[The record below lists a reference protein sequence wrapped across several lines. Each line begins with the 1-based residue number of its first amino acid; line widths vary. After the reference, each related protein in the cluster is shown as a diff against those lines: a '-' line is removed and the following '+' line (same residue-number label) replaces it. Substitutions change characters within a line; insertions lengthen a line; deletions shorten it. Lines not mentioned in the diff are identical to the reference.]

1 MVSWYIKCKGFKS
14 QQYLKKV
21 EETVEPF
28 MEYFIGRISDI
39 EKYDINKIEELYKE
53 IFDELPVMRLRTN
66 KDYNYSPQS
75 KEIEI
80 WLEYNSDTDII
91 FVDPKKSIRREIIL
105 NNLFKN
111 EDTEF

>member
-39 EKYDINKIEELYKE
+39 EEYDIDKIEELYKE

-80 WLEYNSDTDII
+80 WLEYNKETDII

-105 NNLFKN
+105 NNLFKDD
-111 EDTEF
+111 EKI

>member
-1 MVSWYIKCKGFKS
+1 MVSWYIKCKVVKS
-14 QQYLKKV
+14 QQYLNKV

-28 MEYFIGRISDI
+28 MEYFIARISDI
-39 EKYDINKIEELYKE
+39 EEYDINKIEELYKE

-80 WLEYNSDTDII
+80 WLEYNKDTDII
-91 FVDPKKSIRREIIL
+91 FIDPKKSIRREIQL
-105 NNLFKN
+105 NNLFKDD
-111 EDTEF
+111 EKI

>member
-1 MVSWYIKCKGFKS
+1 MVSWYIKTSGIKS
-14 QQYLKKV
+14 KQYIDKV
-21 EETVEPF
+21 SETVEPF

-39 EKYDINKIEELYKE
+39 EEYNIDKIEELYKE

-80 WLEYNSDTDII
+80 WLEYNKDTDII
-91 FVDPKKSIRREIIL
+91 FIDPKKSIRREIQL
-105 NNLFKN
+105 NNLFKDD
-111 EDTEF
+111 EKI

>member
-1 MVSWYIKCKGFKS
+1 MVSWYIKSKGFKS

-28 MEYFIGRISDI
+28 MEYFIARISDI
-39 EKYDINKIEELYKE
+39 EEYDIEKIEELYKE

-80 WLEYNSDTDII
+80 WLEYNKDTDII
-91 FVDPKKSIRREIIL
+91 FVDPKKSIRREIQL
-105 NNLFKN
+105 NNLFKDD
-111 EDTEF
+111 EKI

>member
-1 MVSWYIKCKGFKS
+1 MVSWYIKSKGFKS
-14 QQYLKKV
+14 LQYLKKV

-39 EKYDINKIEELYKE
+39 EEYDIEKIEELYKE

-80 WLEYNSDTDII
+80 WLEYNKDTDII
-91 FVDPKKSIRREIIL
+91 FVDAKKSIRREILL

-111 EDTEF
+111 DE

>member
-1 MVSWYIKCKGFKS
+1 MVSWYIKCRGLKS
-14 QQYLKKV
+14 SQYLKKV

-39 EKYDINKIEELYKE
+39 EEYDIEKIEELYKE

-66 KDYNYSPQS
+66 KNYNYSSYS

-80 WLEYNSDTDII
+80 WLEYNKETDII
-91 FVDPKKSIRREIIL
+91 FVDPKKSIRREILL
-105 NNLFKN
+105 NNLFKDD
-111 EDTEF
+111 EKI

>member
-1 MVSWYIKCKGFKS
+1 MVSWYIKCRGLKS
-14 QQYLKKV
+14 PQYLKKV

-39 EKYDINKIEELYKE
+39 EEYDIEKIEELYKE

-66 KDYNYSPQS
+66 KNYNYSSHS

-80 WLEYNSDTDII
+80 WLEYNKETDII
-91 FVDPKKSIRREIIL
+91 FVDPKKSIRREILL
-105 NNLFKN
+105 NNLFKDD
-111 EDTEF
+111 EKI